1 MKTLTRYLNVFVWP
15 LWLKLTAGFVV
26 AVLLPAAL
34 IAVVLQTGFAQ
45 ITGQNLESYISE
57 NGNRQR
63 EIISN
68 DLSQAQNLLSVL
80 VNAPEYSERLLR
92 AAEDGS
98 QDLTLIGDAS
108 EDLRTV
114 LDGNDSFE
122 SIRLLDD
129 QGLVLVEI
137 TDTSVLLV
145 VRTESAAPAFIQ
157 ATNALSQARNQ
168 STTVFQNA
176 SRQVVVEMAQAVVDA
191 DGIAKGFV
199 VGKLNV
205 DTVLLD
211 HLNFQNAAF
220 PLYSY
225 LATGGRNS
233 LVLTAEEYQNQVDQV
248 ADDSPAVAAAFR
260 NSEGETEHYN
270 VGEGRQEV
278 IGYYAP
284 ILNPANTN
292 VTLFALVTE
301 VRADAPIQ
309 QALAYFGAGRVFVI
323 GIGSALVLA
332 VLVVLFNQIITPPL
346 VGLRRAIQ
354 AVAQGQF
361 NEPVP
366 GAGRGDE
373 IGDLGAAFTDMRV
386 QVRNLLDDLEARIA
400 TRTRDISATQEISRF
415 AATQRNMQLLMD
427 QVVQLI
433 IERFPNIYHAQIFL
447 LDKDRLYA
455 NLRAS
460 TGEVGAMLLGRGHRL
475 AVGSIS
481 VIGQVV
487 QQGEAVIARDTAA
500 SAVHRKNEF
509 LPETRAELAIPLKS
523 GDVIIGAL
531 DVQSKFRNAFAED
544 EIRIL
549 ETMADQIAVAIEN
562 ARLYQESLRRLD
574 EIERNNRQ
582 KTLQTWQEYVYGR
595 RQRQLSS
602 EAGTPTGNDLSEL
615 RRKAVSMGKIAVGEI
630 TRNATVPIAVPI
642 QLRGETLGAVEW
654 ELPAEGLNDNKLQ
667 LAQELANRLAV
678 SLENARLFQE
688 SQKATERERIV
699 NSIAARLTPQTEIDE
714 ILRTAVREV
723 GQALRAPQV
732 NIRLHRS
739 NGNGNGNGNGH
750 NGNDSE

>member
-1 MKTLTRYLNVFVWP
+1 MKTLTRLLNVFVWP
-15 LWLKLTAGFVV
+15 LWLKLTAGFAV
-26 AVLLPAAL
+26 AVIVPTLLIVL
-34 IAVVLQTGFAQ
+34 VLQNGFTQ
-45 ITGQNLESYISE
+45 ISGQTLESYISE

-68 DLSQAQNLLSVL
+68 DLGVAQSLLSGL
-80 VNAPEYSERLLR
+80 VNATEYQERLLA
-92 AAEDGS
+92 AAELGNQLS
-98 QDLTLIGDAS
+98 VEVREAAN
-108 EDLRTV
+108 DLRLV
-114 LDGNDSFE
+114 LQGEQNFLSV
-122 SIRLLDD
+122 RLVDD
-129 QGLVLVEI
+129 RGLVLTEVTEG
-137 TDTSVLLV
+137 SALLGG
-145 VRTESAAPAFIQ
+145 RLESAAPAFIQ
-157 ATNALSQARNQ
+157 ATNALAQARNQ
-168 STTVFQNA
+168 STTVF
-176 SRQVVVEMAQAVVDA
+176 RDTDGEVVLEMTQAILDENNVAV
-191 DGIAKGFV
+191 GFLI
-199 VGKLNV
+199 G
-205 DTVLLD
+205 TVNIEHILLD
-211 HLNFQNAAF
+211 NLYFQDSVF

-225 LATGGRNS
+225 LATGGRTP
-233 LVLTAEEYQNQVDQV
+233 LVIVPDEYEEQVTNAVD
-248 ADDSPAVAAAFR
+248 ASPAVASAFR
-260 NSEGETEHYN
+260 NPDGETGRYN
-270 VGEGRQEV
+270 VGSGREAV

-284 ILNPANTN
+284 ILNPSNTN
-292 VTLFALVTE
+292 LTLFALVTE
-301 VRADAPIQ
+301 VPASAPIQ
-309 QALAYFGAGRVFVI
+309 QALTYFGGGRVFVI
-323 GIGSALVLA
+323 GLGLVLVSA
-332 VLVVLFNQIITPPL
+332 VLVALFNQFITPPL

-373 IGDLGAAFTDMRV
+373 IGDLGAAFIDMRV

-447 LDKDRLYA
+447 LDRDRSYA
-455 NLRAS
+455 VLRAS

-475 AVGSIS
+475 GVGSIS
-481 VIGQVV
+481 VIGQVT
-487 QQGEAVIARDTAA
+487 QQGEVVIARDTAA
-500 SAVHRKNEF
+500 SSVHRKNEF

-523 GDVIIGAL
+523 GDTIIGAL

-602 EAGTPTGNDLSEL
+602 EAGAPTGNDLSEL
-615 RRKAVSMGKIAVGEI
+615 RRRAVAMGKIAVGEM
-630 TRNATVPIAVPI
+630 TKNSTVPIAVPI

-699 NSIAARLTPQTEIDE
+699 NAIAARLTPQTEIDE

-739 NGNGNGNGNGH
+739 NGGSNGNGNGH
-750 NGNDSE
+750 SDSE

>member
-1 MKTLTRYLNVFVWP
+1 MKTLTNLLNVFAWP

-26 AVLLPAAL
+26 AVVLPTFL
-34 IAVVLQTGFAQ
+34 IAAVLQSGFTQ
-45 ITGQNLESYISE
+45 ITGETLESYIEE

-63 EIISN
+63 EIIST
-68 DLSQAQNLLSVL
+68 DLQLAQSLLNV
-80 VNAPEYSERLLR
+80 VVTAPEYHQGLLAAAERGNQLSLEVR
-92 AAEDGS
+92 EAAEDLRLVL
-98 QDLTLIGDAS
+98 QGDQNFIS
-108 EDLRTV
+108 V
-114 LDGNDSFE
+114 
-122 SIRLLDD
+122 RLVDD
-129 QGLVLVEI
+129 RGLVLTEV
-137 TDTSVLLV
+137 TRASALLGG
-145 VRTESAAPAFIQ
+145 RFENAAPAFIQ
-157 ATNALSQARNQ
+157 ATNALAQARNQ
-168 STTVFQNA
+168 STTVF
-176 SRQVVVEMAQAVVDA
+176 RDTDDQVVVEMTQAILDDQGA
-191 DGIAKGFV
+191 AAGFLI
-199 VGKLNV
+199 GTLNIEH
-205 DTVLLD
+205 VLLNN
-211 HLNFQNAAF
+211 LYFQGAAF

-233 LVLTAEEYQNQVDQV
+233 LVISPAEYQELVED
-248 ADDSPAVAAAFR
+248 ASDDSPAVAGAFR
-260 NSEGETEHYN
+260 NIEGEIGRYN
-270 VGEGRQEV
+270 VGGGREAV

-284 ILNPANTN
+284 ILNPSNPN
-292 VTLFALVTE
+292 LTLFALVTE
-301 VRADAPIQ
+301 VPANAPAQ
-309 QALAYFGAGRVFVI
+309 QALSYFGGGRVFVV
-323 GIGSALVLA
+323 GIGLVLVLA
-332 VLVVLFNQIITPPL
+332 IMVALFNQVITPPL
-346 VGLRRAIQ
+346 IGLRRAIQ

-415 AATQRNMQLLMD
+415 AATQRNMQMLMD

-455 NLRAS
+455 GLRAS

-481 VIGQVV
+481 VIGQVT
-487 QQGEAVIARDTAA
+487 QQGEVVIARDTTA
-500 SAVHRKNEF
+500 SSVHRKNEF

-523 GDVIIGAL
+523 GNTIIGAL

-562 ARLYQESLRRLD
+562 ARLYQESLRRLE

-602 EAGTPTGNDLSEL
+602 EAGTVTGNDLSEL
-615 RRKAVSMGKIAVGEI
+615 RRRAVAQGKIVVGEI
-630 TRNATVPIAVPI
+630 TRNSTIPIAVPI
-642 QLRGETLGAVEW
+642 QLRGEMLGAVEW

-732 NIRLHRS
+732 NIRLHRP

-750 NGNDSE
+750 SDDDNG

>member
-1 MKTLTRYLNVFVWP
+1 MKTLTRLLNVFVWP
-15 LWLKLTAGFVV
+15 LWLKLTAGFAV
-26 AVLLPAAL
+26 AVIVPTLL
-34 IAVVLQTGFAQ
+34 IAVVLQNGFAQ
-45 ITGQNLESYISE
+45 ISGQTLESYISE

-63 EIISN
+63 EIISS
-68 DLSQAQNLLSVL
+68 DLAVAQSLLGGL
-80 VNAPEYSERLLR
+80 VNAPEYQERLLA
-92 AAEDGS
+92 AAELGNQLS
-98 QDLTLIGDAS
+98 VEVREAAN
-108 EDLRTV
+108 DLRLV
-114 LDGNDSFE
+114 LQGEPNFLSV
-122 SIRLLDD
+122 RLVDD
-129 QGLVLVEI
+129 RGLVLTEVTEG
-137 TDTSVLLV
+137 SALLGG
-145 VRTESAAPAFIQ
+145 RLESAAPAFIQ
-157 ATNALSQARNQ
+157 ATNALAQARNQ
-168 STTVFQNA
+168 STTVF
-176 SRQVVVEMAQAVVDA
+176 RDTDGEVVLEMTQAILDENNVAV
-191 DGIAKGFV
+191 GFLI
-199 VGKLNV
+199 G
-205 DTVLLD
+205 TVNIDHILLD
-211 HLNFQNAAF
+211 NLYFQDSVF

-225 LATGGRNS
+225 LATGGRTP
-233 LVLTAEEYQNQVDQV
+233 LVIAPDEYQEQVTDAV
-248 ADDSPAVAAAFR
+248 DASPAVASAFR
-260 NSEGETEHYN
+260 NPDGETRRYN
-270 VGEGRQEV
+270 IGAGREEV

-284 ILNPANTN
+284 ILNPSNTN
-292 VTLFALVTE
+292 LTLFALVTE
-301 VRADAPIQ
+301 VSSSAPIQ
-309 QALAYFGAGRVFVI
+309 QALTYFGGGRVFVI
-323 GIGSALVLA
+323 GVGLVLVSA
-332 VLVVLFNQIITPPL
+332 VLVTLFNQFITPPL
-346 VGLRRAIQ
+346 IGLRRAIQ

-373 IGDLGAAFTDMRV
+373 IGDLGAAFIDMRV

-447 LDKDRLYA
+447 LDRDRSYA
-455 NLRAS
+455 VLRAS

-475 AVGSIS
+475 GVGSIS
-481 VIGQVV
+481 VIGQVT

-500 SAVHRKNEF
+500 SSVHRKNEF

-523 GDVIIGAL
+523 GDTIIGAL

-602 EAGTPTGNDLSEL
+602 EAGSPTGNDLSEL
-615 RRKAVSMGKIAVGEI
+615 RRRAVAMGKIAVGEM
-630 TRNATVPIAVPI
+630 TKNSTVPIAVPI

-699 NSIAARLTPQTEIDE
+699 NAIAARLTPQTEIDE

-739 NGNGNGNGNGH
+739 NGGGNGNGNGH
-750 NGNDSE
+750 SDSE